1 VADRPGFSALT
12 SLTAARL
19 ITLDNDGDGKPDPAS
34 PIVVAA
40 ANLPSCCTLLVAEG
54 ASDPDGDALI
64 FHWQASTGT
73 FYATGSDGSGGY
85 AFGQKITDVSVYNRN
100 SVFYELP
107 SIGNVIVGYPL
118 MGGSTSPGVSVT
130 DVRSNAATSLASAT
144 VFAGLEWGR
153 NAHLEIAVLD
163 SQAIADSDA
172 DYPGGVEMTVFPNVV
187 GNFLANTLPT
197 FRLEVDLPTRRVVID
212 QPSSSNG
219 ARIKIRF
226 KKSEIGSQATL
237 TVVAS
242 TPATVALDNPFVY
255 PASTGTSVLDLW
267 KSRGCTVGD
276 HTTVTVQVKTGPQ
289 SIDVWD
295 SGSSADDAFELIVD
309 GADLGST
316 VPGGDR
322 LFAGLSLSSG
332 SHNLCVVYVGC
343 SSCDGP
349 GTYAVRLNGG
359 MTFSGGV
366 TEQSG
371 SLDPSGSQPTP
382 PYHQVC
388 FAFRVP

>member
-1 VADRPGFSALT
+1 
-12 SLTAARL
+12 
-19 ITLDNDGDGKPDPAS
+19 
-34 PIVVAA
+34 
-40 ANLPSCCTLLVAEG
+40 
-54 ASDPDGDALI
+54 
-64 FHWQASTGT
+64 
-73 FYATGSDGSGGY
+73 
-85 AFGQKITDVSVYNRN
+85 
-100 SVFYELP
+100 
-107 SIGNVIVGYPL
+107 
-118 MGGSTSPGVSVT
+118 
-130 DVRSNAATSLASAT
+130 
-144 VFAGLEWGR
+144 
-153 NAHLEIAVLD
+153 
-163 SQAIADSDA
+163 
-172 DYPGGVEMTVFPNVV
+172 MTVFPNVV

-295 SGSSADDAFELIVD
+295 SGSSADDAFELVVD